1 MARPNSTYT
10 YLPPLLFSA
19 TLFTSAGLLFWIQP
33 LIAKT
38 LLPILGGAPAVW
50 NTCLLFFQ
58 SMLLVGYLYALASSR
73 WLSLRSQAA
82 VHIFLILLIAVYL
95 FRSPFQTPVLNSL
108 QQEAPTRW
116 LLQTLLFSVG
126 PPFFIISATI
136 LCCKVG
142 FQSYDI
148 TWRLIRTFS
157 LPLAMPGA

>member
-1 MARPNSTYT
+1 MLRNKAIYN

-58 SMLLVGYLYALASSR
+58 SLLLLGYLYALASSR

-82 VHIFLILLIAVYL
+82 LHVFLLLLIAIYL
-95 FRSPFQTPVLNSL
+95 FRSPAQAPVLTAL
-108 QQEAPTRW
+108 QHENPTRW
-116 LLQTLLFSVG
+116 LLENLLFTVG
-126 PPFFIISATI
+126 PPFFIISA
-136 LCCKVG
+136 
-142 FQSYDI
+142 SN
-148 TWRLIRTFS
+148 
-157 LPLAMPGA
+157 PLLQ